1 LKIIFV
7 ADAHLRGIDDPN
19 QESLSDF
26 LAWLATEE
34 KRPDKLVLLGDLFD
48 FWTGG
53 CSVVYDHYRPVL
65 DALSRLKD
73 VGVSIIY
80 LEGNHDFSMG
90 SFFTKDLGAKV
101 FTSSHE
107 IDIEGKRT
115 FLAHGDICDD
125 STGYRMWR
133 WLIRSFLFKALIY
146 ILPDKATWNIA
157 KKLSGNSRRNP
168 IRSRE
173 LERRFKNFAR
183 KKIAIGFDNVILAH
197 THIPAVK
204 IEVANKKKGTYANPG
219 SFEGSKKY
227 LQYTDGKFRV
237 KTFSKNR

>member
-1 LKIIFV
+1 MKIIFV

-19 QESLSDF
+19 QENLTEFLS
-26 LAWLATEE
+26 WLTAEDR
-34 KRPDKLVLLGDLFD
+34 RPDKLVLLGDLFD
-48 FWTGG
+48 FWTGN
-53 CSVVYDHYRPVL
+53 CRVVFDHYRPVL
-65 DALSRLKD
+65 DALLKLKEA
-73 VGVSIIY
+73 GVKIIY

-90 SFFTKDLGAKV
+90 PFFTKDLAAEV

-107 IDIEGKRT
+107 IDIEGQRT

-125 STGYRMWR
+125 SSGYRIWR
-133 WLIRSFLFKALIY
+133 WLIRSFFFRALIY
-146 ILPDKATWNIA
+146 ILPDKMIWNIA

-183 KKIAIGFDNVILAH
+183 KKIALGFDNVILAH

-204 IEVANKKKGTYANPG
+204 AEVANKKKGTYANPG

-227 LQYTDGKFRV
+227 LQYSDGKFRV
-237 KTFSKNR
+237 RTFSKPR